1 MEEQKLNDFLADFKS
16 EDLSKPVTI
25 EDQIS
30 LYGDWVKDYYDYTNN
45 SWVWEGVD
53 VFGDRETFLEKE
65 GKFQEFLNK
74 TNEFRNNLLS
84 QLPS

>member
-1 MEEQKLNDFLADFKS
+1 MKEEKLNAFLADFKS
-16 EDLSKPVTI
+16 EDLNKPVTI

-30 LYGDWVKDYYDYTNN
+30 LYGDWVKDYYDYSNN

-53 VFGDRETFLEKE
+53 VFGDRATFLEKE
-65 GKFQEFLNK
+65 GKFQEFLVK

-84 QLPS
+84 QLPK